1 MLQLKSSSTTVTL
14 HPKGAR
20 LVSCVVDGVETVFGN
35 VVENE
40 VLKGDLYSGVL
51 CGRHAGRITNATFPL
66 DGDTIAVIP
75 NMGIHQLH
83 GGPDSF
89 ATRNWDYIRD
99 ANRITFMLES
109 PDGDQGFP
117 GSLSVKAVYALDGNT
132 LSLVITARTTKP
144 TVCNLT
150 NHAYWNMAG
159 GGSILGHELMIAAQK
174 FFPLNELLL
183 PLGEIKD
190 VADTRWDFRNAR
202 ATQHHAAHWMCGP
215 RKAYCK
221 CTQPF
226 TGTAMAPLWGQTAR
240 STKRRPL
247 PSNHRM
253 WLMRRTTQT
262 SRPPSCAPVKFTGT
276 PWSGASAD
284 PLAGRQGAQ
293 TQSIQADETRRIF
306 LVVSA
311 TIIFKG
317 HEVVLVKRLR
327 TLPSTDDHIAL
338 VELQAHNPFNMLL
351 AFVDHG
357 LQHFAFR

>member
-51 CGRHAGRITNATFPL
+51 CGRHAGRITNASFML
-66 DGDTIAVIP
+66 DGEKINVTP
-75 NMGIHQLH
+75 NMGMHQLH

-117 GSLSVKAVYALDGNT
+117 GSLTVKAVYALDGNT

-159 GGSILGHELMIAAQK
+159 GGSILGHELMIPAQK

-190 VADTRWDFRNAR
+190 VADTRWDFRKARTIGEDYDNAYMLDDKRGDTKR
-202 ATQHHAAHWMCGP
+202 AMTMRDPASRRTLDVWTSEGVLQMYTAMHWNGD
-215 RKAYCK
+215 
-221 CTQPF
+221 
-226 TGTAMAPLWGQTAR
+226 GTAIGPDGALNRAEAFAIEPQNVADAPNHPNFPSSIL
-240 STKRRPL
+240 RP
-247 PSNHRM
+247 
-253 WLMRRTTQT
+253 
-262 SRPPSCAPVKFTGT
+262 G
-276 PWSGASAD
+276 
-284 PLAGRQGAQ
+284 
-293 TQSIQADETRRIF
+293 
-306 LVVSA
+306 
-311 TIIFKG
+311 
-317 HEVVLVKRLR
+317 EVYRNAMEWR
-327 TLPSTDDHIAL
+327 FS
-338 VELQAHNPFNMLL
+338 
-351 AFVDHG
+351 
-357 LQHFAFR
+357 